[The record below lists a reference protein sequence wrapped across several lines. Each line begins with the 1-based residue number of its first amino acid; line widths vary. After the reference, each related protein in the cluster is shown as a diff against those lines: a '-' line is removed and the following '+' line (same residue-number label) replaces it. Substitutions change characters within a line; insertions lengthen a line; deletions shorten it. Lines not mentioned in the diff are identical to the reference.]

1 MSPALG
7 RPGGPSEQ
15 PRPRV
20 WTVQPRDTFSNGS
33 DPSPSAQEKVRPG
46 QDMVGHSPGSKKVLP
61 CTAVACVCVCVCVAY
76 IPGPT
81 HSHLHTHTSL
91 ELPLYKLPSMILY
104 HQFNMS

>member
-46 QDMVGHSPGSKKVLP
+46 QDMVAHSPGSKKVLP
-61 CTAVACVCVCVCVAY
+61 CTAVACVCVCCVH
-76 IPGPT
+76 T
-81 HSHLHTHTSL
+81 WTHTFT
-91 ELPLYKLPSMILY
+91 PAYPHILRIA
-104 HQFNMS
+104 FV

>member
-33 DPSPSAQEKVRPG
+33 DPSPSAQEKEWGPG
-46 QDMVGHSPGSKKVLP
+46 RTWWD
-61 CTAVACVCVCVCVAY
+61 TAPALRRFCLVQQLRVCACVCVCCVHTWPHTFTPAY
-76 IPGPT
+76 P
-81 HSHLHTHTSL
+81 H
-91 ELPLYKLPSMILY
+91 ILRIA
-104 HQFNMS
+104 FV